1 MSDEEAFTNWIITL
15 PLEAAFLADGGSRG
29 SIDYCKL
36 YSEAWAGW
44 LAGVANFR
52 AIAAN
57 ACDELAKHLKD
68 ESAVVAARI
77 CAATIRTLGVTPRS
91 SESA

>member
-1 MSDEEAFTNWIITL
+1 MSDEEAFTNWVVAL

-29 SIDYCKL
+29 DVDYCKL

-44 LAGVANFR
+44 LAGIANFR
-52 AIAAN
+52 ATAAS
-57 ACDELAKHLKD
+57 ACDELASHLKD

-77 CAATIRTLGVTPRS
+77 CAATIRALGVTPAA
-91 SESA
+91 SESV